1 MRVSAKT
8 DYALRAAVEL
18 AAAAPDGNPVKGER
32 LATSQSIPLRFL
44 ENILLQLRHAGIVE
58 SRRGA
63 DGGYKRA
70 RAPEEITLADV
81 IRAIDGPLAGVSGQ
95 RPETL
100 DFKGRSEPLREVW
113 VAVRA
118 SLRSVL
124 EQVTLADVAAGEL
137 PANVRELTEAPDAW
151 VSH

>member
-1 MRVSAKT
+1 
-8 DYALRAAVEL
+8 
-18 AAAAPDGNPVKGER
+18 
-32 LATSQSIPLRFL
+32 
-44 ENILLQLRHAGIVE
+44 
-58 SRRGA
+58 
-63 DGGYKRA
+63 
-70 RAPEEITLADV
+70 
-81 IRAIDGPLAGVSGQ
+81 
-95 RPETL
+95 L

-137 PANVRELTEAPDAW
+137 PDNVRVLTSEPDAW

>member
-18 AAAAPDGNPVKGER
+18 AAAPEGTPVKGEK
-32 LATSQSIPLRFL
+32 LSTTQSIPLRFL

-63 DGGYKRA
+63 DGGYRLA
-70 RAPEEITLADV
+70 RPAAEITLADV

-100 DFKGRSEPLREVW
+100 DFKGRSEPLREVG

-118 SLRSVL
+118 SLRGVL
-124 EQVTLADVAAGEL
+124 ENVTLADVANGEL
-137 PANVRELTEAPDAW
+137 PANVRSLTEEPDAW

>member
-18 AAAAPDGNPVKGER
+18 AAAPEGAQVKGER

-63 DGGYKRA
+63 DGGYRLA
-70 RAPEEITLADV
+70 RPASEISRADV

-100 DFKGRSEPLREVW
+100 DFQGRSEPLREVW

-118 SLRSVL
+118 SLRGVL
-124 EQVTLADVAAGEL
+124 ENVTLADVASNEL
-137 PANVRELTEAPDAW
+137 PDNVRDLVSEPDAW

>member
-1 MRVSAKT
+1 MR
-8 DYALRAAVEL
+8 YH
-18 AAAAPDGNPVKGER
+18 
-32 LATSQSIPLRFL
+32 ATRKK
-44 ENILLQLRHAGIVE
+44 LLLPI
-58 SRRGA
+58 
-63 DGGYKRA
+63 
-70 RAPEEITLADV
+70 
-81 IRAIDGPLAGVSGQ
+81 PLAGVSGQ

>member
-18 AAAAPDGNPVKGER
+18 AAAWGEGPVKGER

-63 DGGYKRA
+63 EGGYKLA
-70 RAPEEITLADV
+70 RTPEEITLADV

-118 SLRSVL
+118 SLRGVL
-124 EQVTLADVAAGEL
+124 EQVTLADVASGEL
-137 PANVRELTEAPDAW
+137 PANVRELTSEPDAW